1 MKNPKFVIVLVI
13 LYSAFCLRAMGQS
26 YSIDWFTIDGD
37 GGTSTGGVFSI
48 SGTIG
53 QPDASAA
60 MSGGN
65 YTVVGGFWSFV
76 DTIQTPGAPALSV
89 ERVAGGVRVFW
100 PLPTT
105 GFVLDQTPAMTSPPA
120 GISWSQVPF
129 PYQTNAT
136 HISITVPVPSGN
148 RFYRLRKL

>member
-1 MKNPKFVIVLVI
+1 MKTKRTTLLLGALALMSLSARGQFVT
-13 LYSAFCLRAMGQS
+13 
-26 YSIDWFTIDGD
+26 DWFTI
-37 GGTSTGGVFSI
+37 GGGA
-48 SGTIG
+48 GTIGGGAYTLNGTVG

-76 DTIQTPGAPALSV
+76 AAIQAPALSV

-105 GFVLDQTPAMTSPPA
+105 GFVLDQTPAMASPPA
-120 GISWSQVPF
+120 GISWS
-129 PYQTNAT
+129 
-136 HISITVPVPSGN
+136 
-148 RFYRLRKL
+148 